1 MDVQESIN
9 VQVDPL
15 SLTAGIQVLSGNPL
29 QSYNKDTDEYEDD
42 RTLVPLIIMP
52 WVSIVDPHNIM
63 PKGLVTLTSVTYY
76 NGTPNAGVQIITG
89 DDYVISDTRH
99 ACWFA
104 KSEKEHTR

>member
-1 MDVQESIN
+1 MDVQRESIN

-29 QSYNKDTDEYEDD
+29 QSYNRDTDEYEDD
-42 RTLVPLIIMP
+42 RTMVPLIILP

-76 NGTPNAGVQIITG
+76 NGTPNAGVQLLLLG
-89 DDYVISDTRH
+89 QRYNFES
-99 ACWFA
+99 
-104 KSEKEHTR
+104 KSQLGCRI